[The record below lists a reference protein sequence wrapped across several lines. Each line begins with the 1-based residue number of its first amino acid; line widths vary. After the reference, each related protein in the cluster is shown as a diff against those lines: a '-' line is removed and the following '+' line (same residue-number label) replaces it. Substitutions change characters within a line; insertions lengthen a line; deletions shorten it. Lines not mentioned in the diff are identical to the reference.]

1 MHIYWTLQKQRWLN
15 GSVKSHIPSRRL
27 NDFKIPSKI
36 QIILFEI
43 NLRNEKWLVSSI
55 YKAPSLKN
63 KFFHWYFINLLES
76 YSTWYDKVI
85 ILGDFDIEAENKLVK
100 DFL

>member
-1 MHIYWTLQKQRWLN
+1 MPFCRYVGTLLEYQGTRSSWSNTVIKQMH
-15 GSVKSHIPSRRL
+15 
-27 NDFKIPSKI
+27 
-36 QIILFEI
+36 E
-43 NLRNEKWLVSSI
+43 RNVL
-55 YKAPSLKN
+55 AQNKN
-63 KFFHWYFINLLES
+63 TFFFFHWYFINLLES